1 MAGDVTVTQQKLVM
15 NAFAAI
21 FQNNLVSKDLVTWRK
36 FEGEM
41 NDRNG
46 LQVIEQVAPRYVVT
60 ETTDGVRDLSSGV
73 QDSVFGSEIYKVNKT
88 FGASMGWGDFVKIR
102 DVGEARESIALRQA
116 ALQMCEAIDKHILGV
131 ASTASAHWLGTPAN
145 GIDEFGD
152 VVQGYTRLKE
162 MGVMDDNIKAVLT
175 YKDKEDLGETVI
187 DFAATD
193 QLSTGAFRNG
203 FTGAIGGIPTL
214 FTQQLP
220 NYSNGN
226 DVTGVT
232 VDGANQEVNYS
243 AVAASGAP
251 GQHMSQEIDL
261 QGFTA
266 NTGTLAAGSVFE
278 IDNVD
283 AWDNRAQQS
292 LGRAQQF
299 TVLPNPATADG
310 SYTADGNGDIVAR
323 IYPAMIVQGTSDVN
337 TAHATVDAAPA
348 GSAALTFVG
357 SASTVYL
364 PRLLLDKA
372 AINVCTAD
380 LIMPASD
387 TSMRKALTKLPLSVR
402 MWQKSDFATGEHS
415 IRFDVALTANIMAGG
430 RDRIVRINGNSA

>member
-1 MAGDVTVTQQKLVM
+1 MVGTVSVEQQALVM

-60 ETTDGVRDLSSGV
+60 ETTDGIKDLSAGV
-73 QDSVFGSEIYKVNKT
+73 QDTVFGSEIYKVNKT
-88 FGASMGWGDFVKIR
+88 FGASMGWGDFVRIR
-102 DVGEARESIALRQA
+102 DMSDAKQSLALRQA
-116 ALQMCEAIDKHILGV
+116 ALQMCEAIDKHILQV
-131 ASTASAHWLGTPAN
+131 ASNATAHWLGTPAN
-145 GIDEFGD
+145 GVDTFQD

-162 MGVMDDNIKAVLT
+162 NGVVDDNIKAVLT
-175 YKDKEDLGETVI
+175 YQDKEDLGEAVI
-187 DFAATD
+187 AFQATD
-193 QLSTGAFRNG
+193 ALATGAFRNG
-203 FTGAIGGIPTL
+203 FTGAVGGIPTI

-220 NYSNGN
+220 NITLGN
-226 DVTGVT
+226 DVTGVA
-232 VDGANQEVNYS
+232 VDGAAQNVNYADVS
-243 AVAASGAP
+243 QSSAP
-251 GQHMSQEIDL
+251 GRFMTQTLHVDGI
-261 QGFTA
+261 T
-266 NTGTLAAGSVFE
+266 TGTGTVKAGTVFT
-278 IDNVD
+278 IADVN

-292 LGRAQQF
+292 LGRLQQF
-299 TVLPNPATADG
+299 VVLADVTASGVSD
-310 SYTADGNGDIVAR
+310 ADLV

-348 GSAALTFVG
+348 DDAAITFVG
-357 SASTVYL
+357 SASTAYK

-387 TSMRKALTKLPLSVR
+387 TSMRKALSKLPLSVR
-402 MWQKSDFATGEHS
+402 MWQKSDFNTGQHS
-415 IRFDVALTANIMAGG
+415 IRFDVALTANVMAGG
-430 RDRIVRINGNSA
+430 RDRIVRINGN

>member
-1 MAGDVTVTQQKLVM
+1 MVGTVSVTQQKLVM

-60 ETTDGVRDLSSGV
+60 ETTDGVKDLSAGV

-102 DVGEARESIALRQA
+102 DIGEARESIALRQA

-131 ASTASAHWLGTPAN
+131 ASGAAAHWLGTPAN
-145 GIDEFGD
+145 GIDTFQD

-162 MGVMDDNIKAVLT
+162 VGVVDDNLKAVLT
-175 YKDKEDLGETVI
+175 YQDKEDLGEAVI
-187 DFAATD
+187 AFNATD
-193 QLSTGAFRNG
+193 QLATGAFRNG
-203 FTGAIGGIPTL
+203 FSGSVGGIPTL

-220 NYSNGN
+220 NHTNGN
-226 DVTGVT
+226 DVTGAA
-232 VDGANQEVNYS
+232 VDGAAQNVNYS
-243 AVAASGAP
+243 AVAASTAP
-251 GQHMSQEIDL
+251 GRYMTQTLHID
-261 QGFTA
+261 GIT
-266 NTGTLAAGSVFE
+266 TGTGTIEAGSVFT
-278 IDNVD
+278 IANVY
-283 AWDNRAQQS
+283 AWDNRANQS
-292 LGRAQQF
+292 TGRLQQF
-299 TVLPNPATADG
+299 VVLEDVTASGVSD
-310 SYTADGNGDIVAR
+310 ADIV

-337 TAHATVDAAPA
+337 TAHATVDSAPA
-348 GSAALTFVG
+348 DDAALTFVG
-357 SASTVYL
+357 AASTAYK

-380 LIMPASD
+380 LILPASD
-387 TSMRKALTKLPLSVR
+387 TSMRKSLSKLPLSVR
-402 MWQKSDFATGEHS
+402 MWQKSDFATGAHS
-415 IRFDVALTANIMAGG
+415 IRFDVALTANVMAGG
-430 RDRIVRINGNSA
+430 RDRIVRINGN

>member
-1 MAGDVTVTQQKLVM
+1 MATVTVTQQKLVM

-60 ETTDGVRDLSSGV
+60 ETTDGVKDLSSGV

-88 FGASMGWGDFVKIR
+88 FGSSMGWGDFVKIR
-102 DVGEARESIALRQA
+102 DIGEARESVALRQA

-131 ASTASAHWLGTPAN
+131 ASAASTSWLGTPAN
-145 GIDEFGD
+145 GVDTFGD

-162 MGVMDDNIKAVLT
+162 NGVMDDSIKAVLS
-175 YKDKEDLGETVI
+175 YQDKEDLGEAVI
-187 DFAATD
+187 AFNATD
-193 QLSTGAFRNG
+193 ALATGAFRNG
-203 FTGAIGGIPTL
+203 FSGAVGGIPTL

-220 NYSNGN
+220 NHLNGG
-226 DVTGVT
+226 DHTTVT
-232 VDGANQEVNYS
+232 VDGAAQEVDYS
-243 AVAASGAP
+243 AVAASPAP
-251 GQHMSQEIDL
+251 GQYMTQEINL
-261 QGFTA
+261 TGVA
-266 NTGTLAAGSVFE
+266 NGEAITAGSVFT
-278 IDNVD
+278 IANVN
-283 AWDNRAQQS
+283 AWDNRANQT
-292 LGRAQQF
+292 LGRLQQF
-299 TVLPNPATADG
+299 VVVTGDTGDG
-310 SYTADGNGDIVAR
+310 SADVTLR
-323 IYPAMIVQGTSDVN
+323 IYPAIIVQGTSDVN

-348 GSAALTFVG
+348 DTAAVTFVG
-357 SASTVYL
+357 AADTSYK

-387 TSMRKALTKLPLSVR
+387 TSMRKSLSKLPLSVR
-402 MWQKSDFATGEHS
+402 MWQKSDFATGAHS
-415 IRFDVALTANIMAGG
+415 IRFDVALTANVMAGG
-430 RDRIVRINGNSA
+430 RDRIVRINGN

>member
-1 MAGDVTVTQQKLVM
+1 MVGTVTVTQQKLVM

-60 ETTDGVRDLSSGV
+60 ETTDGVKDLTSGV

-102 DVGEARESIALRQA
+102 DIGEARESIALRQA

-131 ASTASAHWLGTPAN
+131 ASAASAHWLGTPAN
-145 GIDEFGD
+145 GVDTFQD

-162 MGVMDDNIKAVLT
+162 NGVVDDNIKAVLT
-175 YKDKEDLGETVI
+175 YQDKEDLGEAVI
-187 DFAATD
+187 AFNATD
-193 QLSTGAFRNG
+193 ALATGAFRNG
-203 FTGAIGGIPTL
+203 FSGAVGGIPTL

-220 NYSNGN
+220 NHTNGT

-232 VDGANQEVNYS
+232 VDGAAQNVNY
-243 AVAASGAP
+243 ADVAASSAP
-251 GQHMSQEIDL
+251 GRHMTQTLNVTGVTNS
-261 QGFTA
+261 
-266 NTGTLAAGSVFE
+266 TGTIAAGSVFT
-278 IDNVD
+278 IAGVN
-283 AWDNRAQQS
+283 AWDNRANQS
-292 LGRAQQF
+292 TGRLQQF
-299 TVLPNPATADG
+299 VVISGGT
-310 SYTADGNGDIVAR
+310 GNASTDVALV

-348 GSAALTFVG
+348 DTAAITFVG
-357 SASTVYL
+357 AASTAYK

-387 TSMRKALTKLPLSVR
+387 TSMRKSLSKLPLSVR
-402 MWQKSDFATGEHS
+402 MWQKSDFATGAHS
-415 IRFDVALTANIMAGG
+415 IRFDVALTANVLAGG
-430 RDRIVRINGNSA
+430 RDRIVRINGN

>member
-1 MAGDVTVTQQKLVM
+1 MVGSVTVTQQKLVM

-36 FEGEM
+36 FESEM

-60 ETTDGVRDLSSGV
+60 ETTDGIKDLTSGV

-88 FGASMGWGDFVKIR
+88 FGSSMGWGDFVKIR
-102 DVGEARESIALRQA
+102 DIGEARESIALRQA

-131 ASTASAHWLGTPAN
+131 ASAAAAHWLGTPAN
-145 GIDEFGD
+145 GVDTFQD

-162 MGVMDDNIKAVLT
+162 VGVVDDNLKAVLT
-175 YKDKEDLGETVI
+175 YQDKEDLGEAVI
-187 DFAATD
+187 AFNATD
-193 QLSTGAFRNG
+193 ALATGAFRGG
-203 FTGAIGGIPTL
+203 FSGAVGGIPTL

-220 NYSNGN
+220 NHINGN

-232 VDGANQEVNYS
+232 VDGASQNVNYS
-243 AVAASGAP
+243 AVAAASGP
-251 GQHMSQEIDL
+251 GLHQTQTL
-261 QGFTA
+261 NVTGVTA
-266 NTGTLAAGSVFE
+266 TTGTITAGSVFT
-278 IDNVD
+278 IANVN
-283 AWDNRAQQS
+283 AWDNRANQS
-292 LGRAQQF
+292 LGRLQQF
-299 TVLPNPATADG
+299 VVITGGTANA
-310 SYTADGNGDIVAR
+310 SADVALV

-348 GSAALTFVG
+348 DTAALVFVG
-357 SASTVYL
+357 SASTTYK

-387 TSMRKALTKLPLSVR
+387 TSMRKSLSKLPLSVR
-402 MWQKSDFATGEHS
+402 MWQKSDFATGAHS
-415 IRFDVALTANIMAGG
+415 IRFDVALTANVMAGG
-430 RDRIVRINGNSA
+430 RDRIVRINGN